1 MTQWDRGHGTPAIPD
16 PFGVAVEHDEE
27 FEPALA
33 LHHNIRMVA
42 VGIPEEV
49 LDRID
54 LDAMGVTSNPECP
67 DELRCLPLWAV
78 RSNIIGEAV
87 SQMYEMQDLLRSWT
101 EE

>member
-1 MTQWDRGHGTPAIPD
+1 MEPD
-16 PFGVAVEHDEE
+16 DE

-33 LHHNIRMVA
+33 LHQNIRMVA
-42 VGIPEEV
+42 VGIPDYV

-54 LDAMGVTSNPECP
+54 IDAMQVSSNPECP
-67 DELRCLPLWAV
+67 EELRSLPLWAL

-87 SQMYEMQDLLRSWT
+87 SQMYEMQDLRRSWT

>member
-1 MTQWDRGHGTPAIPD
+1 MASVPSPF
-16 PFGVAVEHDEE
+16 FGVSVEEE

-54 LDAMGVTSNPECP
+54 LDAMEVSANPKCP
-67 DELRCLPLWAV
+67 DELRSLPLWAL

-87 SQMYEMQDLLRSWT
+87 SQMYEMQDLRRSWT

>member
-1 MTQWDRGHGTPAIPD
+1 MASVPSPF
-16 PFGVAVEHDEE
+16 FGVSVEEE

-54 LDAMGVTSNPECP
+54 LDAMEVSANPECP
-67 DELRCLPLWAV
+67 DELRSLPLWALL
-78 RSNIIGEAV
+78 SNIIGEAV
-87 SQMYEMQDLLRSWT
+87 SQMYEMQDLRRSWT

>member
-1 MTQWDRGHGTPAIPD
+1 
-16 PFGVAVEHDEE
+16 
-27 FEPALA
+27 
-33 LHHNIRMVA
+33 MVA

-54 LDAMGVTSNPECP
+54 IDAMQVSSNPECP
-67 DELRCLPLWAV
+67 DELRSLPLWAL

-87 SQMYEMQDLLRSWT
+87 SQMYEMQDLRRSWT

>member
-1 MTQWDRGHGTPAIPD
+1 M
-16 PFGVAVEHDEE
+16 EHDDD

-33 LHHNIRMVA
+33 LHQNIRMVA
-42 VGIPEEV
+42 VGIPDYV

-54 LDAMGVTSNPECP
+54 IDAMQVSSNPECP
-67 DELRCLPLWAV
+67 EELRSLPLWAL

-87 SQMYEMQDLLRSWT
+87 SQMYEMQDLRRSWT

>member
-54 LDAMGVTSNPECP
+54 LDALGVTSNPECP
-67 DELRCLPLWAV
+67 DELRCLLVWAV
-78 RSNIIGEAV
+78 RSNICTLYT
-87 SQMYEMQDLLRSWT
+87 SPNPSDRTRSRMPAYA
-101 EE
+101 

>member
-1 MTQWDRGHGTPAIPD
+1 
-16 PFGVAVEHDEE
+16 VEHDDD

-33 LHHNIRMVA
+33 LHRNIRMVA

-54 LDAMGVTSNPECP
+54 IDAMQVSSNPECP
-67 DELRCLPLWAV
+67 DELRSLPLWAL

-87 SQMYEMQDLLRSWT
+87 SQMYEMQDLRRSWT

>member
-1 MTQWDRGHGTPAIPD
+1 
-16 PFGVAVEHDEE
+16 VEHDDD

-33 LHHNIRMVA
+33 LHQNIRMVA
-42 VGIPEEV
+42 VGIPDYV

-54 LDAMGVTSNPECP
+54 IDAMQVSSNPECP
-67 DELRCLPLWAV
+67 EELRSLPLWAL

-87 SQMYEMQDLLRSWT
+87 SQMYEMQDLRRSWT

>member
-1 MTQWDRGHGTPAIPD
+1 MASVPSPF
-16 PFGVAVEHDEE
+16 FGVSVEEE

-49 LDRID
+49 LDPIA
-54 LDAMGVTSNPECP
+54 LDAMEVRANPDCP
-67 DELRCLPLWAV
+67 DELRSLPLWAL

-87 SQMYEMQDLLRSWT
+87 SQMYEMQDLRRSWT

>member
-1 MTQWDRGHGTPAIPD
+1 MASVPSPF
-16 PFGVAVEHDEE
+16 FGVSVEEE

-54 LDAMGVTSNPECP
+54 LDAMEVSANPECP
-67 DELRCLPLWAV
+67 DELRSLPVWAL

-87 SQMYEMQDLLRSWT
+87 SQMYEMQDLRRSWT

>member
-1 MTQWDRGHGTPAIPD
+1 MASVPSPF
-16 PFGVAVEHDEE
+16 FGVSVEEE

-54 LDAMGVTSNPECP
+54 LDAMEVSANPECP
-67 DELRCLPLWAV
+67 DELR
-78 RSNIIGEAV
+78 S
-87 SQMYEMQDLLRSWT
+87 
-101 EE
+101 